1 MVEYARTRLALL
13 WEIAMNEHRRNVMP
27 PTSMTMMEG
36 GAHTS
41 MIGESLT
48 SRNTPCL
55 HHSRR
60 MQKRR
65 GGVGAT
71 IARRSHV
78 EGHLRGLGDAG
89 RTRGA

>member
-48 SRNTPCL
+48 SRNTPAFTIVEECR
-55 HHSRR
+55 SAEV
-60 MQKRR
+60 
-65 GGVGAT
+65 GVGAT
-71 IARRSHV
+71 IARTP
-78 EGHLRGLGDAG
+78 A
-89 RTRGA
+89 